1 MGLRLNVEVTG
12 AESHRGG
19 GPVDRRVM
27 RVHSFRASSHKRS
40 FPTF

>member
-19 GPVDRRVM
+19 GPVDRRVYARHGHELM
-27 RVHSFRASSHKRS
+27 G
-40 FPTF
+40 